1 MVTLVGHANVLTST
15 TESPNQDINGP
26 ELGTTGDQLFIYQ
39 NPEPNSS
46 NQSSFVTAIQMDGAW
61 TMNNATDDESEKPA
75 TGLGD
80 DDVVRFNTETDD
92 AKYDCTPSGD
102 TGSNLQAAIS
112 NDAGGGNLKPDA
124 LNNWT
129 ESDAI
134 LDLTATCIFCC
145 GSCLIPPGTVMVDSG
160 SYIINM
166 GKLPQTEA
174 NAIKPYGLIYELVNT
189 YSIPIEWVIN
199 PNKTKDGIDFSH
211 NGRDYRSGPFVIEWE
226 FLNPDVRAAIAVW
239 GAKGVDVDTA
249 ISSLEIPVYGEINFV
264 PNWTLDLDNGSIAE
278 NWLIAAEIPV
288 SAYTFALPSAL
299 DSCDDIFVMP
309 HADPVWAT
317 HGNLLPWN
325 QNTKGAIWSGCHA
338 VSAMEL
344 MFNPANH
351 AQQTNFLSN
360 KTGIAMGAGPYAVP
374 DNSLI
379 HWGFHA
385 DGTPPY
391 DNAFPVDPIMQ
402 FMGKTD
408 LAHTNGSEQI
418 YLPVLNNSW
427 RSSTKISVWDANH
440 PDIPGLSPGKAAIM
454 AYGRAFGNDNYDWF
468 CMKQVMISE
477 VQLLQILLRSAHF
490 STLVFWQEEI
500 IQ

>member
-1 MVTLVGHANVLTST
+1 ELGNTGDQLFIYQSPEPNLSNQSSFVAAIHTDGLWSFNNATDDESEKPSTGLGDDDVVRFLTADFDNVIYDCYPNIGTAATLQAAITNDAGGGTLKPDALNNWTESDNVLSLSICDFCCNPGGTDFAPGEIMFTGYNSDAPDNFSIVLLTDVLSCTEIFITDRGWNEGAGAYPGFRDDVDALGEGTLSFVFSDNYSCGSEFVFHFISGSIWEVRDAYGNLVGHANVLTST

-124 LNNWT
+124 INNWT

-145 GSCLIPPGTVMVDSG
+145 GTCLMPPETVSVDSG

-166 GKLPQTEA
+166 GRIPQTEA
-174 NAIKPYGLIYELVNT
+174 NGIKPYGLIYELVNT

-249 ISSLEIPVYGEINFV
+249 ISSLEIPVYGEI
-264 PNWTLDLDNGSIAE
+264 
-278 NWLIAAEIPV
+278 
-288 SAYTFALPSAL
+288 
-299 DSCDDIFVMP
+299 
-309 HADPVWAT
+309 
-317 HGNLLPWN
+317 
-325 QNTKGAIWSGCHA
+325 
-338 VSAMEL
+338 
-344 MFNPANH
+344 
-351 AQQTNFLSN
+351 
-360 KTGIAMGAGPYAVP
+360 
-374 DNSLI
+374 
-379 HWGFHA
+379 
-385 DGTPPY
+385 
-391 DNAFPVDPIMQ
+391 
-402 FMGKTD
+402 
-408 LAHTNGSEQI
+408 
-418 YLPVLNNSW
+418 
-427 RSSTKISVWDANH
+427 
-440 PDIPGLSPGKAAIM
+440 
-454 AYGRAFGNDNYDWF
+454 
-468 CMKQVMISE
+468 
-477 VQLLQILLRSAHF
+477 
-490 STLVFWQEEI
+490 
-500 IQ
+500 